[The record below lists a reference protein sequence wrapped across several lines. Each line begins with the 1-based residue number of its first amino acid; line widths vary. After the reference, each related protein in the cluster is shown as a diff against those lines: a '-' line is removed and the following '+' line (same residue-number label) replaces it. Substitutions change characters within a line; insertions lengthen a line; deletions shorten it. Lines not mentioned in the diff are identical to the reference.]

1 MRISE
6 ILEPPVEEINASVE
20 GKKIRRPS
28 KTEKIIDQLDREE
41 ARSMGL
47 PVSDVD

>member
-6 ILEPPVEEINASVE
+6 ILEPSVEEINASVE

-28 KTEKIIDQLDREE
+28 KTEKISDQLDREE
-41 ARSMGL
+41 ASAMGL
-47 PVSDVD
+47 PPPDVD